1 MVTRQDVCVALQ
13 QLGVKNGD
21 ICLFHSSFKSLGP
34 VEGGAEAVIG
44 GFEDCLGPE
53 GTLVAPTLCSSDFF
67 NSYVNWHLDK
77 PSEVGYLPEYFRK
90 LPGTLRSDQATH
102 SVAARGKL
110 AHELTYEHAA
120 YGYHLCPFGKTAFAD
135 SSPWVK
141 MYNRHAKVVFLG
153 VTMRYNTFKHMIEG
167 RYTEE
172 LLAAVADLEI
182 RQKLKAQLW
191 TFENRWQGVWL
202 FYDSVKMQLHLTRL
216 GLVSETTCGNAT
228 LYCVDA
234 KAASDAAL
242 EALRTCPEDWYSG
255 EALAWINVCKAAAA
269 TDSDQ

>member
-90 LPGTLRSDQATH
+90 LPGVLRSDQATH

-110 AHELTYEHAA
+110 AWELTREHAA
-120 YGYHLCPFGKTAFAD
+120 YGHHLCPFGESAFAD

-141 MYNRHAKVVFLG
+141 MYERSAKVVFLG

-172 LLAAVADLEI
+172 LLAGISDPEK
-182 RQKLKAQLW
+182 RAQQNARLW

-202 FYDSVKMQLHLTRL
+202 FYNSEDMQQYLTQM
-216 GLVSETTCGNAT
+216 GLVSETRCGNAT
-228 LYCVDA
+228 LYCVDT

-242 EALRTCPEDWYSG
+242 AALRAEPERWYSG
-255 EALAWINVCKAAAA
+255 DRLEWIRACENTV
-269 TDSDQ
+269 

>member
-1 MVTRQDVCVALQ
+1 MVTRQDICDALHR
-13 QLGVKNGD
+13 LGVKNGD

-34 VEGGAEAVIG
+34 VDGGADAVIG
-44 GFEDCLGPE
+44 GFEDAIGPD

-67 NSYVNWHLDK
+67 NSYINWHLDK

-90 LPGTLRSDQATH
+90 LPRVLRSNQATH

-110 AHELTYEHAA
+110 AYELTYEHAA
-120 YGYHLCPFGKTAFAD
+120 YGYHLCPFGETAFAD

-141 MYNRHAKVVFLG
+141 MYNRSAKVVFLG

-172 LLAAVADLEI
+172 LLANVRDPAQRENLNS
-182 RQKLKAQLW
+182 QLW
-191 TFENRWQGVWL
+191 TFDNRWQGVWL
-202 FYDSVKMQLHLTRL
+202 FYNSVKMQEHLASL
-216 GLVSETTCGNAT
+216 GLVTETTCGNAT
-228 LYCVDA
+228 VYCVDT

-242 EALRTCPEDWYSG
+242 EALRAHPERWYEG
-255 EALAWINVCKAAAA
+255 PALEWINACKAAV
-269 TDSDQ
+269 

>member
-1 MVTRQDVCVALQ
+1 MVTRNDICDALHR
-13 QLGVKNGD
+13 LGVNPGD

-44 GFEDCLGPE
+44 GFEDAIGPE

-90 LPGTLRSDQATH
+90 LPGVLRSDQATH

-110 AHELTYEHAA
+110 AWELTHEHTA
-120 YGYHLCPFGKTAFAD
+120 YGHHLCPYGETAFAD

-141 MYNRHAKVVFLG
+141 MYRRSAKVVFLG
-153 VTMRYNTFKHMIEG
+153 VTMRYNTFKHMVEG
-167 RYTEE
+167 RYTEG
-172 LLAAVADLEI
+172 LLAAVRDSEV
-182 RQKLKAQLW
+182 RESLKARLW
-191 TFENRWQGVWL
+191 NFENRWQGVWL
-202 FYDSVKMQLHLTRL
+202 FYDSVKMQAHLTRL
-216 GLVSETTCGNAT
+216 GLVTETTCGNAT
-228 LYCVDA
+228 LCCVDT

-242 EALRTCPEDWYSG
+242 EELRTHPENWYTGDCLDWIRAC
-255 EALAWINVCKAAAA
+255 EAAI
-269 TDSDQ
+269 

>member
-90 LPGTLRSDQATH
+90 LPGVLRSDQATH

-120 YGYHLCPFGKTAFAD
+120 YGYHLCPFGETAFAD

-153 VTMRYNTFKHMIEG
+153 VNMRYNTFKHMIEG
-167 RYTEE
+167 RYAEE
-172 LLAAVADLEI
+172 LLATVSDPEKREALN
-182 RQKLKAQLW
+182 AQLW

-202 FYDSVKMQLHLTRL
+202 FYDSVKMQEYLTRL
-216 GLVSETTCGNAT
+216 GLVSQTACGNAA
-228 LYCVDA
+228 LYCVDT
-234 KAASDAAL
+234 KAACDAAL
-242 EALRTCPEDWYSG
+242 DALRTHPEDWYSG
-255 EALAWINVCKAAAA
+255 DALAWIQGCKAAAA

>member
-1 MVTRQDVCVALQ
+1 MVTRKDICDALHR
-13 QLGVKNGD
+13 LGIKSGD

-34 VEGGAEAVIG
+34 VDGGAAAVIG
-44 GFEDCLGPE
+44 GFEDAIGPE

-67 NSYVNWHLDK
+67 NSYNTWHPDK

-90 LPGTLRSDQATH
+90 LPGVLRSDQATH

-110 AHELTYEHAA
+110 AWELTYEHAA
-120 YGYHLCPFGKTAFAD
+120 YGHHLCPFGESAFAD

-141 MYNRHAKVVFLG
+141 MYQRSAKVVFLG

-172 LLAAVADLEI
+172 LLAAVADPEKRALLNS
-182 RQKLKAQLW
+182 RLW
-191 TFENRWQGVWL
+191 TFDNRWQGVWL
-202 FYDSVKMQLHLTRL
+202 FYNSEKMQEHLAGL
-216 GLVSETTCGNAT
+216 GLVTETQCGNAT
-228 LYCVDA
+228 LCCVDT

-242 EALRTCPEDWYSG
+242 EALRSHPEQWYTG
-255 EALAWINVCKAAAA
+255 DALAWINDCKA
-269 TDSDQ
+269 SS